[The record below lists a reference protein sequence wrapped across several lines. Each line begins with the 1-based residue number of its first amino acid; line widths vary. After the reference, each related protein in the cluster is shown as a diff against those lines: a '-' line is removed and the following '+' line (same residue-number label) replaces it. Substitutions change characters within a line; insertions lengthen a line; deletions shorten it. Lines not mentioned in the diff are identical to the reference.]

1 MHHNMKLKNTP
12 FEKIKNGKKTM
23 ELRLYD
29 EKRKL
34 LNIGDTITFTNME
47 NSEEL
52 TVKVIGLH
60 RFDSFKDLYNNI
72 DKKLIGYDEN
82 EVVDPNHMNEYYSIE
97 EQKKYGVLAIE
108 IELIKG
114 DEKNGC

>member
-1 MHHNMKLKNTP
+1 MNHNMKLKPSP
-12 FEKIKNGKKTM
+12 FEKIKSGKKTM

-29 EKRKL
+29 EKRQL

-97 EQKKYGVLAIE
+97 EQEKYGVLAIE
-108 IELIKG
+108 IKLIKG
-114 DEKNGC
+114 DE